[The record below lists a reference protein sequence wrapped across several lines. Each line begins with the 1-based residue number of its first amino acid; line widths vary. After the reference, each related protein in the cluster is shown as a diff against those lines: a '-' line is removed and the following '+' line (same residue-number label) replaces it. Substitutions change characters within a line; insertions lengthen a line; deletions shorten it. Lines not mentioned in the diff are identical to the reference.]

1 MSEIK
6 KKGAL
11 KDKNKKIS
19 TYKWWAFCHLA
30 TIFIKYTN
38 HLGQS
43 LLSKLGKSARPSLCL
58 SLCCVFP
65 LNSWDGS
72 CQSAPICRTI
82 HSVSFKNL
90 WIFFFLVTIVWRR
103 PKHQYP
109 RQQQSNS
116 SVSLTSISKPMPKE
130 NLSTQLR
137 LNSFFQP
144 FLNLFISISTC
155 SLLNSIKLFMM
166 SLPDCW
172 NICGPEPWV
181 QCLDWWGDLVLL
193 HFSEYCDIMIGEKIC
208 KEDGWFHPSVIVMH
222 ASPTYVHKVS
232 HIPQFTCQSFV
243 HKLHIFPE

>member
-90 WIFFFLVTIVWRR
+90 WIFFFSCNDCLEKTKTSVPQATAIQFLSESHFNLKANAKGKSIHPIKAKLVLPAF
-103 PKHQYP
+103 PKLIHQHLYMFP
-109 RQQQSNS
+109 AEFNQAVHDEPTRLLEYLWTRTMSAMSWLMRWFGAFTFFWILWHNDWWENMQGGR
-116 SVSLTSISKPMPKE
+116 VISPE
-130 NLSTQLR
+130 CHYDARIT
-137 LNSFFQP
+137 
-144 FLNLFISISTC
+144 
-155 SLLNSIKLFMM
+155 
-166 SLPDCW
+166 
-172 NICGPEPWV
+172 NICAQG
-181 QCLDWWGDLVLL
+181 L
-193 HFSEYCDIMIGEKIC
+193 
-208 KEDGWFHPSVIVMH
+208 
-222 ASPTYVHKVS
+222 TYSAIHM
-232 HIPQFTCQSFV
+232 P
-243 HKLHIFPE
+243 IFCP